1 MSHLLIKTKPFGTFR
16 MNVLQFTSPIFGT
29 LSAVQTRTMLQHF
42 PIKAN
47 QPNIEFVVV
56 FPSEYEYERFQKFV
70 KATQNYALTI
80 GQESITLSWPERG
93 INNWTGVIK
102 EFRAGG
108 ARRNYTPR
116 ARFTVDLVTSMV
128 SEKAFYGSTG
138 TPFSQVLGPFILD
151 ADTILKL
158 PEQYGGVSLNSGVLG
173 GLAGILNNGLGL

>member
-1 MSHLLIKTKPFGTFR
+1 
-16 MNVLQFTSPIFGT
+16 MNVLQFSSPIFGT

-47 QPNIEFVVV
+47 QPNIEFVVQ
-56 FPSEYEYERFQKFV
+56 FRSEYEYELFQRFV
-70 KATQNYALTI
+70 KATQNYALAI
-80 GQESITLSWPERG
+80 GQESITLAWPERG

-108 ARRNYTPR
+108 MRRNYAPR

-128 SEKAFYGSTG
+128 SEKALYGSSG

-151 ADTILKL
+151 ADTLIKL
-158 PEQYGGVSLNSGVLG
+158 PERFGGVGLNSGVLG